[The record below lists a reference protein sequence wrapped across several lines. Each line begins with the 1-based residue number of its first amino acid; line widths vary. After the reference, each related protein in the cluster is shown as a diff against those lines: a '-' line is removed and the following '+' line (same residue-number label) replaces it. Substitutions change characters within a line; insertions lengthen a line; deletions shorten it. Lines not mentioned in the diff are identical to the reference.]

1 MLKVVKRIIDLSG
14 DNSKRMYISFIYALM
29 QALFSTLPVL
39 GASYVLKLIIENIEG
54 ITVITINQVWFC
66 LGYMIFAVLGRMLFS
81 YLVATSQESIGY
93 EVFAEQR
100 LKIGDTLKRV
110 PMGFFGEKDTG
121 EITSSVTTD
130 LSFVENNAMK
140 LINKVVNGY
149 ISSITISLC
158 LMFFDFRIGLITLGG
173 IILTSLVMIYISKR
187 SRIVAPI
194 RQANQA
200 GLVTA
205 IIEYIRGI
213 SIVKA
218 FKQDGI
224 AKESIENAF
233 EKSRKTNYGI
243 EQEFV
248 PVTSFYIFIFKLAS
262 VGIIFASG
270 IFAINGSMEVPTM
283 LMMITFSFIIYGHV
297 EQIGNSSNMIRMIDA
312 SLDRVDGVKNV
323 EPIDKNSKLVVLD
336 SYDICFDKVSFA
348 YDKKNVLQDVSF
360 FIPENTTTAIV
371 GTSGGGKSTICS
383 LIARFYDVQQ
393 GAVSIGGVNVRDITC
408 DSLLSNISMVFQ
420 KVYLF
425 QDTILNNIRFGN
437 PSASIEEVIIAA
449 KKARCHDFIM
459 EFPDKYNTVVGE
471 GGASLSG
478 GQKQRISIARAI
490 LKDAPIIILD
500 EATASVDPE
509 NEHYIQEAINALTN
523 GKTIIIIAHR
533 LATIQNADQILVI
546 SDGKV
551 IQKGT
556 HKQLI
561 NQEGL
566 YNRFINI
573 RKKAEGWSLA
583 Q

>member
-14 DNSKRMYISFIYALM
+14 DNFKRMYISFVYALM

-66 LGYMIFAVLGRMLFS
+66 LGYMIFALLGRMLFS

-100 LKIGDTLKRV
+100 LKIGDALKRV

-262 VGIIFASG
+262 VGIIFASA
-270 IFAINGSMEVPTM
+270 IFAINGSMEVSTM

-312 SLDRVDGVKNV
+312 SLDRVDEVKNV
-323 EPIDKNSKLVVLD
+323 EPIDKNSKPVVLD

-425 QDTILNNIRFGN
+425 QDTILNNISFGN